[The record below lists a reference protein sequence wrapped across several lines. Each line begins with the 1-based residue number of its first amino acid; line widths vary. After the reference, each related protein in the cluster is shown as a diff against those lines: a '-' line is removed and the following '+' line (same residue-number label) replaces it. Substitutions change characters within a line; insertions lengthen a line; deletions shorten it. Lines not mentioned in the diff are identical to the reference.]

1 MWYCLKGSP
10 HWDNELWILMGHLY
24 VGGMWM
30 KKQSVIA
37 ADAGNATT
45 IAQMKDHAPNNTD
58 YRTQTL
64 STNVINTDITQGKPS
79 NLNDYFYLPALGGY
93 YSDEGGKLDYV
104 AVHGI
109 YWTSTPNA
117 ESVPSSHITRTYI
130 LAINSGFV
138 AVAKSDRFAGFHLFK
153 SSSEDGYRPF

>member
-1 MWYCLKGSP
+1 
-10 HWDNELWILMGHLY
+10 
-24 VGGMWM
+24 M

-93 YSDEGGKLDYV
+93 YPEDGGKLDFV
-104 AVHGI
+104 TVHGI

-117 ESVPSSHITRTYI
+117 DIPSVSNNHITRTYI
-130 LAINSGFV
+130 LGINSGFV
-138 AVAKSDRFAGFHLFK
+138 AVASSGRWGGFHLFK
-153 SSSEDGYRPF
+153 SSNEDEYRPF